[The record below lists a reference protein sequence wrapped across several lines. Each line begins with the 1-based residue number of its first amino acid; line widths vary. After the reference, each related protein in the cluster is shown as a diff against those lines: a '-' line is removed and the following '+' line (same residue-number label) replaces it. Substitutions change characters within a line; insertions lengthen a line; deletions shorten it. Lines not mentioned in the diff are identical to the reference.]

1 MSDELVQLGVEI
13 NVGLAKV
20 SASVRVPLAEV
31 GARLRALTDALVA
44 EAETIKKIEAVS
56 PAPTPPAAPIPPQQ
70 PPAPPPLPGA
80 QDDVWGRVAANL
92 GLDRS
97 KLIGN
102 RIFGFKGT
110 SPQILNPSAFK
121 TPNAAFRALA
131 YLNEVGNQAKE
142 AAFTALTEL
151 ADTSRIKGAPL
162 STIVNDL
169 KKTGMIEPKRY
180 DDAKMV
186 ALTAKGEKTARNE
199 LRFLIDPTSK

>member
-1 MSDELVQLGVEI
+1 MSDELVQLTVEI
-13 NVGLAKV
+13 NVGLGKV
-20 SASVRVPLAEV
+20 SASVHVPLSEV
-31 GARLRALTDALVA
+31 GARLRAITDALVA

-56 PAPTPPAAPIPPQQ
+56 PAPAPSIPPPPTTPPS
-70 PPAPPPLPGA
+70 PASP
-80 QDDVWGRVAANL
+80 QDDVWGCVAANL

-131 YLNEVGNQAKE
+131 YLNEVGNSAKE
-142 AAFTALTEL
+142 ASFTALTEL
-151 ADTSRIKGAPL
+151 ADTSRIKGAAHT
-162 STIVNDL
+162 TIIADL
-169 KKTGMIEPKRY
+169 KKTGMIEAKRY

-186 ALTAKGEKTARNE
+186 ALTPKGETTARNE
-199 LRFLIDPTSK
+199 LRFLIEPASK